1 MNTQAILSS
10 RFCGRH
16 TASGALIL
24 MALFGTMPVSTIA
37 DQRAVTTSV
46 SRVADVP
53 LVDLDLSTPAG
64 MRAARE
70 RLQAVAESVCAEPAK
85 SRGLPRQANFAAC
98 VDSTV
103 TAHLKQI
110 DALGQDNVTVSKAVT
125 RAAHVSLADLDLSTL
140 EGARI
145 ARERL
150 EAIARRLC
158 GELAR
163 QQDLSYQANY
173 AACVHDTLAGALAQA
188 DALAA
193 ARNTRTSR
201 RSAP

>member
-1 MNTQAILSS
+1 MNTQSIVSG
-10 RFCGRH
+10 RFGGRH
-16 TASGALIL
+16 TASVAVIL
-24 MALFGTMPVSTIA
+24 MALFGIVPVSTTA
-37 DQRAVTTSV
+37 DQRAVTSGL

-53 LVDLDLSTPAG
+53 LTDLDLSTPAG

-70 RLQAVAESVCAEPAK
+70 RLQAMAQSVCAEPAK
-85 SRGLPRQANFAAC
+85 SRGLPRQANFATC

-103 TAHLKQI
+103 AAHLKQI

-188 DALAA
+188 DALAG

>member
-140 EGARI
+140 
-145 ARERL
+145 
-150 EAIARRLC
+150 
-158 GELAR
+158 
-163 QQDLSYQANY
+163 DLSYQANY